1 MAQETTKQE
10 NVQAQAPVETPAT
23 EATVEQQNA
32 APAPAD
38 QPGAPAQPEKE
49 KKEHP
54 VWDSIKAGA
63 GKVWNFTKKAAPIA
77 GAVVVGVI
85 AGKALG
91 KAEGYENALDKMNPS
106 PDPVPELPGPT
117 EEFGVDTDAQV
128 EDAVSDLDLSDVD
141 TTQF

>member
-1 MAQETTKQE
+1 MADQIKNETVNTAAEETQAAETK
-10 NVQAQAPVETPAT
+10 
-23 EATVEQQNA
+23 VEQQNA

-54 VWDSIKAGA
+54 VWDKVKAGA
-63 GKVWNFTKKAAPIA
+63 GKVWSFTKKAAPIA
-77 GAVVVGVI
+77 GAVVVGVF

-117 EEFGVDTDAQV
+117 DGGGVDTIADV
-128 EDAVSDLDLSDVD
+128 DFGDVAVSDLESVD
-141 TTQF
+141 TTLAE